1 MNWRETAQQVVFNA
15 SLAGRDDES
24 KNEVKET
31 SVIGINANKVDSMNS
46 AIKDYVDNLEKH
58 LEYLKEY
65 VKTNNDLFLKYDEQ
79 INNYILDI
87 TNTCNVVTNKLND
100 LKVQLDDVKHEY
112 ENQNKPTSDQLLSNV
127 SIFENVEPVIVDSYN
142 C

>member
-24 KNEVKET
+24 KNEVKEA

-127 SIFENVEPVIVDSYN
+127 SIFENVEKY
-142 C
+142 

>member
-31 SVIGINANKVDSMNS
+31 SVIGINANKVDSMNF

-127 SIFENVEPVIVDSYN
+127 SIFENVEKY
-142 C
+142 

>member
-15 SLAGRDDES
+15 SLAGKDDS

-31 SVIGINANKVDSMNS
+31 SVIGINANKIDSMNS
-46 AIKDYVDNLEKH
+46 TIKDYVDNLEKH

-79 INNYILDI
+79 LNNYVLDI
-87 TNTCNVVTNKLND
+87 TKTCNVVTNKLID

-127 SIFENVEPVIVDSYN
+127 SIFENVEKY
-142 C
+142 

>member
-65 VKTNNDLFLKYDEQ
+65 VKTNNDLSLKYDEQ

-127 SIFENVEPVIVDSYN
+127 SIFENVEKY
-142 C
+142 

>member
-79 INNYILDI
+79 LNNYILDI

-100 LKVQLDDVKHEY
+100 LKIQLDDVKHEY
-112 ENQNKPTSDQLLSNV
+112 ENQNKPTGDQLLSNV
-127 SIFENVEPVIVDSYN
+127 SIFENVEKY
-142 C
+142 

>member
-1 MNWRETAQQVVFNA
+1 MNWIETAQQVVFNA

-127 SIFENVEPVIVDSYN
+127 SIFENVEKY
-142 C
+142 

>member
-46 AIKDYVDNLEKH
+46 AIKEYVDNLEKH

-127 SIFENVEPVIVDSYN
+127 SIFENVEKY
-142 C
+142 

>member
-31 SVIGINANKVDSMNS
+31 SVVGINANKVDSMNS

-127 SIFENVEPVIVDSYN
+127 SIFENVEKY
-142 C
+142 

>member
-1 MNWRETAQQVVFNA
+1 
-15 SLAGRDDES
+15 
-24 KNEVKET
+24 
-31 SVIGINANKVDSMNS
+31 MNS

-79 INNYILDI
+79 LNNYILDI

-127 SIFENVEPVIVDSYN
+127 SIFENVEKY
-142 C
+142 

>member
-31 SVIGINANKVDSMNS
+31 SVIGINANKIDSMNS
-46 AIKDYVDNLEKH
+46 TIKDYVDNLEKH

-79 INNYILDI
+79 LNNYVLDI

-112 ENQNKPTSDQLLSNV
+112 ENQNKPTSEQLLSNV
-127 SIFENVEPVIVDSYN
+127 SIFENVEKY
-142 C
+142 

>member
-79 INNYILDI
+79 LNNYILDI

-100 LKVQLDDVKHEY
+100 LKVLLDDVKHEY

-127 SIFENVEPVIVDSYN
+127 SIFENVEKY
-142 C
+142 

>member
-15 SLAGRDDES
+15 SLAGKDDS

-31 SVIGINANKVDSMNS
+31 SVIGINANKIDSMNS
-46 AIKDYVDNLEKH
+46 TIKDYVDNLEKH

-79 INNYILDI
+79 LNNYVLDI
-87 TNTCNVVTNKLND
+87 TKTCNVVTNKLID

-112 ENQNKPTSDQLLSNV
+112 ENQNKPMSEQLLSNV
-127 SIFENVEPVIVDSYN
+127 SIFENVEKY
-142 C
+142 

>member
-65 VKTNNDLFLKYDEQ
+65 IKTNNDLFLKYDEQ

-127 SIFENVEPVIVDSYN
+127 SIFENVEKY
-142 C
+142 

>member
-31 SVIGINANKVDSMNS
+31 SVIGINANKIDSMNS
-46 AIKDYVDNLEKH
+46 TIKDYVDNLEKH

-79 INNYILDI
+79 LNNYVLDI
-87 TNTCNVVTNKLND
+87 TKTCNVVTNKLID

-112 ENQNKPTSDQLLSNV
+112 ENQNKPMSEQLLSNV
-127 SIFENVEPVIVDSYN
+127 SIFENVEKY
-142 C
+142 

>member
-31 SVIGINANKVDSMNS
+31 SVIGINANKIDSMNS
-46 AIKDYVDNLEKH
+46 TIKDYVDNLEKH

-87 TNTCNVVTNKLND
+87 TNTCNVVTNKLID
-100 LKVQLDDVKHEY
+100 LKVQLDDVKQEY

-127 SIFENVEPVIVDSYN
+127 SIFENVEKY
-142 C
+142 

>member
-1 MNWRETAQQVVFNA
+1 MNWRETAQQVVINA
-15 SLAGRDDES
+15 SLAGRYDES

-127 SIFENVEPVIVDSYN
+127 SIFENVEKY
-142 C
+142 